1 MLRYYFHIVDGRFV
15 RDEEG
20 QEFPGL
26 EEARAEAIAAARSIM
41 REALWVGRLPL
52 NECIQIADGNGT
64 VLMTVPFRAAV
75 TIEE

>member
-1 MLRYYFHIVDGRFV
+1 MPRYYLHIVDGRMV

-26 EEARAEAIAAARSIM
+26 EEARTEAIASARSIM
-41 REALWVGRLPL
+41 REALWEGRLPL

-64 VLMTVPFRAAV
+64 ILETVPFREAI